1 MTVRKQYAKPQVK
14 KYGDIRKLTLVN
26 PKGPRENPRGPNPPT
41 TKTGF

>member
-1 MTVRKQYAKPQVK
+1 MYIRKTYSKPQVK

-26 PKGPRENPRGPNPPT
+26 PKGKREKPRGPNPPT